1 MLLIIFQ
8 QGATL
13 LEKKLVTHCVELLW
27 KLPRYY
33 LPIKITDIDNTTRC
47 LFYSHRFRGIISY
60 RPLTIGVPWDLDIT
74 RIWRIP
80 PLPEISP
87 SAGSFS
93 KFFTSYPE
101 KWRSV
106 IKSFITPCDRIAL
119 RLNLPVPFLLQA
131 SISPLFLQGNLLL
144 SRSKEGEIYSPV
156 RWNRKLKIIKLSP
169 R

>member
-1 MLLIIFQ
+1 MWNFCGNCHVIIFQ
-8 QGATL
+8 S
-13 LEKKLVTHCVELLW
+13 
-27 KLPRYY
+27 RS
-33 LPIKITDIDNTTRC
+33 PISITQRDVCFIVIDFEV
-47 LFYSHRFRGIISY
+47 LFRRY

-119 RLNLPVPFLLQA
+119 RLNLPVPFLLQV

-144 SRSKEGEIYSPV
+144 SRSKEGEIYSRV

>member
-1 MLLIIFQ
+1 MWNFCGNCHVIIFQ
-8 QGATL
+8 S
-13 LEKKLVTHCVELLW
+13 
-27 KLPRYY
+27 RS
-33 LPIKITDIDNTTRC
+33 PISITQRDVCFIVIDFEV
-47 LFYSHRFRGIISY
+47 LFRRY
-60 RPLTIGVPWDLDIT
+60 RPLTIPWDLDIT

-119 RLNLPVPFLLQA
+119 RLNLPLPITGVHLA
-131 SISPLFLQGNLLL
+131 T
-144 SRSKEGEIYSPV
+144 
-156 RWNRKLKIIKLSP
+156 LSP
-169 R
+169 RKPSPLPLEGRWNLFSGSMKSKIKNYKIVSAIIVHHNFLTNRNYP

>member
-13 LEKKLVTHCVELLW
+13 LEKKLVTHVCGNCHVIIFQS
-27 KLPRYY
+27 RS
-33 LPIKITDIDNTTRC
+33 TDIDNTTRC
-47 LFYSHRFRGIISY
+47 LFYRHRFRGIISY

>member
-13 LEKKLVTHCVELLW
+13 LEKKLVTHVCGNCHVIIFQS
-27 KLPRYY
+27 RS
-33 LPIKITDIDNTTRC
+33 TDIDNTTRC
-47 LFYSHRFRGIISY
+47 LFYSHRFRDIISY

-74 RIWRIP
+74 RIWRIS

-119 RLNLPVPFLLQA
+119 RLNLPVPFLLQT